1 MKLLLKQTRV
11 NNEDALGVAIEFAMI
26 LGVFFAAGWALDAA
40 LGTVPLFM
48 IVFTVIAAIGLF
60 AKSKYRYDAKMEALE
75 AERLERRAA
84 ASPAE
89 SPEIR

>member
-40 LGTVPLFM
+40 LG
-48 IVFTVIAAIGLF
+48 LF